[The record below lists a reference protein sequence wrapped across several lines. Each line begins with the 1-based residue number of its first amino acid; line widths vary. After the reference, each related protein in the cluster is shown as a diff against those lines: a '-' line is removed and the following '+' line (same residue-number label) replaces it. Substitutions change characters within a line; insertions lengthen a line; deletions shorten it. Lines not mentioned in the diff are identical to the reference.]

1 MKTMTYK
8 GHTAEIIYSDEGE
21 CSVGRI
27 VNIDAIS
34 GFHGDTDDELRVAF
48 EDMVDLYIRTREV
61 PKNLPQKPYVQRF
74 LARLRQALHL

>member
-1 MKTMTYK
+1 MKTMTYR
-8 GHTAEIIYSDEGE
+8 GYTAEIIYSDEDE
-21 CSVGRI
+21 CFVGCI

-48 EDMVDLYIRTREV
+48 EDMVDLYIRTRDAPEISFH
-61 PKNLPQKPYVQRF
+61 KPYILRL

>member
-8 GHTAEIIYSDEGE
+8 GYTAEIHYSGE
-21 CSVGRI
+21 DGCFVGRI

-48 EDMVDLYIRTREV
+48 EDMVDLYIRTREA
-61 PKNLPQKPYVQRF
+61 PENPRQKPYVQ
-74 LARLRQALHL
+74 L